1 MPCTRNIALYG
12 TPAARELAKLTL
24 EDQPEIR
31 RIDASADLCELR
43 LLLSPALTES
53 ALLALLSRSGIS
65 GFRLYD

>member
-43 LLLSPALTES
+43 LLLSPAL
-53 ALLALLSRSGIS
+53 RN
-65 GFRLYD
+65 